1 MAYYTSLSGKK
12 LRAKLVG
19 TLNES
24 ASAPTS
30 EFAKKQLE
38 KMGWSEG
45 KGLGKHEQ
53 GIQTHI
59 KVKKRE
65 VDVGLGHN
73 IHGNNNNNNSGSLWW
88 ADACG
93 DTLSRL
99 SKKPKRVMTDE
110 ELFDATGG
118 ARFGMRAQRKQTGKW
133 SRAETKDPQA
143 EEDAKTKVE
152 WNGTGEAKVILSSS
166 SEDKKEPTT
175 TIDNDDDDESP
186 KLKKVTREREKSD
199 GQDMEQPKKRKKV
212 KPTINSSEDEER
224 RKKKKKKTKC
234 EPKRNE
240 ESEVSGDTL
249 KKIKKEKKI
258 KKRNETKRIISNE

>member
-73 IHGNNNNNNSGSLWW
+73 IHGNNNNNNSSSLWW

-175 TIDNDDDDESP
+175 TIDNDDESP

-249 KKIKKEKKI
+249 KKIKKEKKT